1 MVSLGNAGSGARD
14 VPPAQQDGV
23 TIEGLIA
30 AHHSSLYRYAFR
42 LSGRVQD
49 AEDLTQQTFLLAQ
62 RKLHQLRDASK
73 ALSWLYAVLRS
84 CYLKSLRKKTEIA
97 AAGLELD
104 IDAIPDSIPVDEIDR
119 ELLQNTLNDLPEEF
133 RVVLVMFYF
142 EECSYKE
149 IAESLEI
156 KIGTVMSRLSRAKDR
171 LRRELLSNSPE
182 PATR

>member
-1 MVSLGNAGSGARD
+1 MVSPGNASPGAQD
-14 VPPAQQDGV
+14 VPPARRDGV

-30 AHHSSLYRYAFR
+30 AHHGSLYRYAFR

-84 CYLKSLRKKTEIA
+84 CYLKSLRKRTEVA

-104 IDAIPDSIPVDEIDR
+104 IDAIPETIPMDEIDR
-119 ELLQNTLNDLPEEF
+119 EHLQNTLDDLPEDF

-142 EECSYKE
+142 EDCSYKE

-156 KIGTVMSRLSRAKDR
+156 KIGTVMSRLSRAKAR
-171 LRRELLSNSPE
+171 LRRGLLSTSPE